1 MFYFKEFGI
10 HFLIDED
17 IEAFHGI
24 EWHSQIPADMR
35 GILGMWEKNGRP
47 QTHLEIS
54 SQNGSV

>member
-10 HFLIDED
+10 HFLIHED

-35 GILGMWEKNGRP
+35 GILGMWEKMEG
-47 QTHLEIS
+47 HKLA
-54 SQNGSV
+54 